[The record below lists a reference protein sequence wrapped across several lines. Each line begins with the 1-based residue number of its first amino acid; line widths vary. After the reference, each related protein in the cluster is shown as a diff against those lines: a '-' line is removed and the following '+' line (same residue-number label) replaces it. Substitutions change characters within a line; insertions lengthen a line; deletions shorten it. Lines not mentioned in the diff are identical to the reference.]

1 MKYLKLFESFAGTD
15 LVFEVALLL
24 KAQEAIKGAIK
35 SRDTQGLFPLPEDKL
50 HFTLTSIKGSKPF
63 KEQLKNSLP
72 TDLVAPEAILGRTT
86 IARRAATET
95 GAAKTSMVIEV
106 KNQGEFKD
114 YVDKIYGT
122 MGLENPEPDRFFH
135 ITIANNKENPKSPG
149 LADPFSSIGDI
160 TEKDFNI

>member
-1 MKYLKLFESFAGTD
+1 MKYLKLFESFTGAD

-24 KAQEAIKGAIK
+24 KAQEAIKGSIK
-35 SRDTQGLFPLPEDKL
+35 SKDTQGLFPLPEDKL

-63 KEQLKNSLP
+63 KENLKNSLP
-72 TDLVAPEAILGRTT
+72 TELVAPEAELGRTT
-86 IARRAATET
+86 IAKRPATES
-95 GAAKTSMVIEV
+95 APAKTSMVIEV

-114 YVDKIYGT
+114 YVDKIYET
-122 MGLENPEPDRFFH
+122 MGLENPEPERFFH

-160 TEKDFNI
+160 TKEDFNI

>member
-1 MKYLKLFESFAGTD
+1 MKYLKLFESFTGAD

-24 KAQEAIKGAIK
+24 KAQEAIKVAIK
-35 SRDTQGLFPLPEDKL
+35 SSDTQGLFPLPEDKL

-63 KEQLKNSLP
+63 KETLKNSLP
-72 TDLVAPEAILGRTT
+72 TELVAPEAELGRTT
-86 IARRAATET
+86 IAKRPATES
-95 GAAKTSMVIEV
+95 APAKTSMVIEV

-114 YVDKIYGT
+114 YVDKIYET
-122 MGLENPEPDRFFH
+122 MGLKNPEPERFFH

-160 TEKDFNI
+160 TKEDFNI

>member
-1 MKYLKLFESFAGTD
+1 MKYLKLFESFTGAD

-24 KAQEAIKGAIK
+24 KAQEAIKGSIK

-63 KEQLKNSLP
+63 KENLKNSLP
-72 TDLVAPEAILGRTT
+72 TELVAPEAELGRST
-86 IARRAATET
+86 IAKRPATES
-95 GAAKTSMVIEV
+95 APAKTSMVIEV

-114 YVDKIYGT
+114 YVDKIYET
-122 MGLENPEPDRFFH
+122 MGLENPEPERFFH

-160 TEKDFNI
+160 TKEDFNI

>member
-1 MKYLKLFESFAGTD
+1 MKYLKLFESFTGAD

-24 KAQEAIKGAIK
+24 KAQEAIKGSIK

-63 KEQLKNSLP
+63 KEILKNSLP
-72 TDLVAPEAILGRTT
+72 TDLVAPEAELGRTT
-86 IARRAATET
+86 IAKRPATES
-95 GAAKTSMVIEV
+95 APAKTSMVIEV
-106 KNQGEFKD
+106 KNQEEFKD
-114 YVDKIYGT
+114 YVDKIYET
-122 MGLENPEPDRFFH
+122 MGLENPEPERFFH

-160 TEKDFNI
+160 TKEDFNI